1 MRLFWT
7 SATVLAIS
15 VTAAFGAEDVL
26 DGKSAKK
33 MLFSHKGSEFVI
45 KEQDFLNDADL
56 ATLNVMAAMKE
67 FKSVLY
73 YGAIAASPKDGL
85 AHKATVAT
93 SNHHT
98 VEAAEI
104 AALTECNEMR
114 SGSATCLVV
123 AHILP
128 KKFAAQTFQ
137 LSASATAAFK
147 KTYMRGKGP
156 KAFAISPI
164 VGSYAASKGDT
175 AVEAAMLACAA
186 DGAKDCMIVVQD

>member
-45 KEQDFLNDADL
+45 KEQDFLNDEDL

-98 VEAAEI
+98 VEAAERAAI
-104 AALTECNEMR
+104 AECNGMR
-114 SGSATCLVV
+114 GGAEKCVVV

-128 KKFAAQTFQ
+128 KKFSTQTFQ
-137 LSASATAAFK
+137 LSASATAAFR

-156 KAFAISPI
+156 KAFAISP
-164 VGSYAASKGDT
+164 VAGSYAASKGDS
-175 AVEAAMLACAA
+175 AVDAAIEACAA
-186 DGAKDCMIVVQD
+186 DGAKDCQIVVQD